1 MSRPPVSRIPTGC
14 LVTRNYQ
21 SSSAVTIPDNRL
33 KACPPCRTPYC
44 SFLFLVYNLLAVPHA
59 ASLVSFT
66 GRRVARRSPY
76 RLLLSLG
83 DVLPSRCS
91 LRRLFHSLVDVLP
104 AAPLANSLVS
114 FPRRRLACRGAHCI
128 VCFFSSTA
136 YPPRR
141 SLNRLFLSL
150 VDGMPA

>member
-21 SSSAVTIPDNRL
+21 SSSAVTIPDNRP

-44 SFLFLVYNLLAVPHA
+44 SFLFLVYNLLAVPLA
-59 ASLVSFT
+59 VSLVSFT

-83 DVLPSRCS
+83 DVLPVA
-91 LRRLFHSLVDVLP
+91 LL
-104 AAPLANSLVS
+104 AAPLVS
-114 FPRRRLACRGAHCI
+114 FACRRLA
-128 VCFFSSTA
+128 
-136 YPPRR
+136 RR
-141 SLNRLFLSL
+141 AAR
-150 VDGMPA
+150 